1 MPEDEPEFGTLW
13 EHIAAGGLT
22 MRNYGEGLEV
32 EGGAEIDGSAP
43 SGQRMI
49 LNVPVP
55 EPVFASSDRK
65 FPTFNLGIPDQ
76 YRYDE
81 FVRDF
86 SEVLKRKQV
95 PSLIVIRLPGD
106 HTATPRPGD
115 GYSDRASYVADNDL
129 ALGRIV
135 DFISHSSVWKQSA
148 VFVTED
154 DAQGGVDHVDAHRS
168 VFLAMSP
175 YIRNGMVSHRHSS
188 MASIQKTTY
197 ELLGQGPLNLEDRL
211 SADLS
216 DMFSAEPDF
225 APYTAIAADARVF
238 VPANA
243 RLARPKNA
251 AEARALLDCDDPK
264 EIEAEF
270 RREARRTR
278 LASGR

>member
-1 MPEDEPEFGTLW
+1 MFPQTGIAGWWAPRPHRGSTLRGRPITAAGVPATPFSAAPGRRAIGGGSDAPMPEDEPEFGTLW

-49 LNVPVP
+49 LNIAPVP
-55 EPVFASSDRK
+55 EPVFASSDPEF

-86 SEVLKRKQV
+86 SEVLKRKEV

-115 GYSDRASYVADNDL
+115 GYPDRASYVADNDL

-168 VFLAMSP
+168 VFSGHEPL
-175 YIRNGMVSHRHSS
+175 HSQRDG
-188 MASIQKTTY
+188 I
-197 ELLGQGPLNLEDRL
+197 
-211 SADLS
+211 
-216 DMFSAEPDF
+216 
-225 APYTAIAADARVF
+225 APA
-238 VPANA
+238 
-243 RLARPKNA
+243 
-251 AEARALLDCDDPK
+251 
-264 EIEAEF
+264 
-270 RREARRTR
+270 
-278 LASGR
+278 